1 MSTLKVLKTRI
12 QSVQSTRKITSAM
25 YMVAAAKFRRAQKG
39 YDAAKSY
46 AEALS
51 NTLMYLPI
59 SLLNE
64 SDNPLINPHVASS
77 HLLIILIAADRGLC
91 GSFNGQL
98 FRRAKEYFTKLQA
111 EKQKF
116 SILPIGKKAFDFVR
130 NKYSQYLFSNTPLL
144 LHTLTSIEI
153 EHLRTYIE
161 TAFLE
166 QGFSECKVLY
176 NEYKSPLQQSPCVF
190 PLLPFKAALSDGA
203 LNKQET
209 HIPYFV
215 PIESTFLEVFLG
227 QYLQGILGSMLSQT
241 RVGEFA
247 ARMTAM
253 DNATKNSDDMINALK
268 LEYNQNRQAR
278 ITKELIEIISG
289 AEALQKG

>member
-1 MSTLKVLKTRI
+1 MSTLKALKTRI

-51 NTLMYLPI
+51 NTLMYLPN

-64 SDNPLINPHVASS
+64 SDNPLVNTSS
-77 HLLIILIAADRGLC
+77 TSCRILIILIAADRGLC

-98 FRRAKEYFTKLQA
+98 FRKAKEYCTKLQN
-111 EKQKF
+111 EKQSF
-116 SILPIGKKAFDFVR
+116 SILTVGKKAFDFAR

-190 PLLPFKAALSDGA
+190 PLLPFKAALSDDA

-241 RVGEFA
+241 LVGEFA

>member
-1 MSTLKVLKTRI
+1 MSTLKALKTRI

-51 NTLMYLPI
+51 NTLKYLPK

-64 SDNPLINPHVASS
+64 SDNPLINTNPTS
-77 HLLIILIAADRGLC
+77 HRLLIILIAADRGLC

-98 FRRAKEYFTKLQA
+98 FRKAKEYFTKLQN
-111 EKQKF
+111 ENQDF
-116 SILPIGKKAFDFVR
+116 SILTIGKKAFDFAR
-130 NKYSQYLFSNTPLL
+130 NKYSEYLLSDTPLL
-144 LHTLTSIEI
+144 LHALTSEEV
-153 EHLRTYIE
+153 EHLKAHIE
-161 TAFLE
+161 TAFFD
-166 QGFSECKVLY
+166 QGVSQCKVMY
-176 NEYKSPLQQSPCVF
+176 NEYKSPLQQTPCVL
-190 PLLPFKAALSDGA
+190 PLLPFKEV
-203 LNKQET
+203 LNNEEPQQENY
-209 HIPYFV
+209 IPYFV
-215 PIESTFLEVFLG
+215 PLESTFLEHFLA
-227 QYLQGILGSMLSQT
+227 QYLQGILWSTISQT
-241 RVGEFA
+241 LVGEFA